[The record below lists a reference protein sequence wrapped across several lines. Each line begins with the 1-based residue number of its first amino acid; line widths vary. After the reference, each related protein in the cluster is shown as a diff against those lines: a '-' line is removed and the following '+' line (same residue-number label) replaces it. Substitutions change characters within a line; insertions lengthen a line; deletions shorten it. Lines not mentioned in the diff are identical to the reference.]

1 VTYQTII
8 ATQIKETRAML
19 RKVPAHLRGG
29 FHQMGARY
37 AKDAAMWLE
46 RGNLEMASM
55 KALDAKFQAQR
66 AVAMLVWA

>member
-1 VTYQTII
+1 MTYQETI
-8 ATQIKETRAML
+8 AKQIKEARAML

-46 RGNLEMASM
+46 RGDMEMASL
-55 KALDAKFQAQR
+55 KAMDAKFQADR
-66 AVAMLVWA
+66 AVALLAWA